1 MINKFD
7 TSFLLSYT
15 FVRHKHVFF
24 LVLILITIILVHAKL
39 KYFTLSDPIPGKPSQ
54 FLWGN
59 LVQTGLSSGRYLG
72 EITKQFQDEYGD
84 TFHLWIGLIHLIC
97 VCNPDDVQHVFTH
110 RYIYD
115 QGYLHAPVD
124 MYKD

>member
-1 MINKFD
+1 VINKFD

-24 LVLILITIILVHAKL
+24 LVLILITIIIVYAKL
-39 KYFTLSDPIPGKPSQ
+39 KYFTLSGPIPGKPPQ

-59 LVQTGLSSGRYLG
+59 FVQTGLSSGRYLG

-84 TFHLWIGLIHLIC
+84 TFHLWIGLIHLC
-97 VCNPDDVQHVFTH
+97 
-110 RYIYD
+110 
-115 QGYLHAPVD
+115 L
-124 MYKD
+124 